1 MKTKFEKPGTFPQ
14 AGPIGRTVHIVNGIV
29 ILYFFI
35 LVLQHYAG
43 FIGLREG
50 WDVPK
55 GVWWWI
61 GAGYCFLLL
70 PVMVNRGFT
79 LEWGKRP
86 QLVFVLLA
94 LAAAGFDFWYYG
106 SLWGPPLSL
115 LVVLLMAYVFAH
127 LGFSY
132 IVAAVAASPG

>member
-1 MKTKFEKPGTFPQ
+1 MKTKFEKPGTFPK
-14 AGPIGRTVHIVNGIV
+14 AGPIGRTVRMVNGIV
-29 ILYFFI
+29 ILYFFT
-35 LVLQHYAG
+35 LVLQNYAG

-70 PVMVNRGFT
+70 PVMINRGFT
-79 LEWGKRP
+79 RQWGKRP
-86 QLVFVLLA
+86 QLVFLVVA
-94 LAAAGFDFWYYG
+94 LAAAGFDFLHYG

-115 LVVLLMAYVFAH
+115 LVVLLMAYVFGH
-127 LGFSY
+127 LGLSY
-132 IVAAVAASPG
+132 IVAAIAASPG